1 IIDDYAHHPTAVKA
15 TLQAARS
22 RYPKSKIWAVFEPH
36 TYSRTQAT
44 KSELAE
50 AFETADEVIIPDIYP
65 ARENT
70 GDFKI
75 SSKDIVDEIAKKHQN
90 ASYIPEKK
98 QVLEYLSAN
107 VKEGDIVVIM
117 AVGDFN
123 KIATELIEKL

>member
-1 IIDDYAHHPTAVKA
+1 
-15 TLQAARS
+15 
-22 RYPKSKIWAVFEPH
+22 

-44 KSELAE
+44 KLELAE
-50 AFETADEVIIPDIYP
+50 AFESADEVIIPKIYP
-65 ARENT
+65 ARENA

-75 SSKDIVDEIAKKHQN
+75 TSKDIVDEIAKKHQN
-90 ASYIPEKK
+90 ASYIPEMK
-98 QVLEYLSAN
+98 QVLEHLSAN